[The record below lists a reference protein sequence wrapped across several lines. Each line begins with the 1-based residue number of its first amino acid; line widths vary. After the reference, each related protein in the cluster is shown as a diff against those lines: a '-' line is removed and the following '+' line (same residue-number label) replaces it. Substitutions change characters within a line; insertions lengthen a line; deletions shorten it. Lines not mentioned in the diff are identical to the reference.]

1 MTWSGSE
8 IAIGDRILSN
18 DLTSFITQLV
28 KNSSVYEGD
37 TRDVGSIPG
46 QGISLEKKI
55 PTCSSIHAWKI
66 PQTEEP
72 GGLYSPCDLKESD
85 MTECA
90 CTYACTDLLNF
101 HSLRA
106 TGFMRIFRE
115 KEFRK
120 VSSAPIPDWLPCHPG
135 VSQRTGYSLRTM
147 LGGRHTLQ
155 PLGSRE
161 EPQASRGP
169 RYDNFQE
176 SCLPVVPP

>member
-1 MTWSGSE
+1 MLET
-8 IAIGDRILSN
+8 
-18 DLTSFITQLV
+18 V
-28 KNSSVYEGD
+28 
-37 TRDVGSIPG
+37 RDIGSIWVG
-46 QGISLEKKI
+46 KI
-55 PTCSSIHAWKI
+55 PWRRKWQPTPVFLPGESHA
-66 PQTEEP
+66 QRRLE
-72 GGLYSPCDLKESD
+72 GYSPCNLKESD

-90 CTYACTDLLNF
+90 CTYACIDFLNF

-106 TGFMRIFRE
+106 TGFLRIFRE

-155 PLGSRE
+155 PPGSRE